1 MRNCENIRESIG
13 RWLDGE
19 LDAAESESI
28 TAHLA
33 SCDECRKARQQLES
47 IQHILEATLLAEA
60 QQIEFL
66 PFWRG
71 VQLRIGHKTSWY
83 EQALERARETFTLS
97 RAAWLVPA
105 SIAALLAI
113 LSLES
118 YIPGWREGRNS
129 FASVESIDA
138 YGRNVALLRQ
148 NESKTTVI
156 WLYEDQEGEN
166 ETADEPA
173 KSAPAF

>member
-1 MRNCENIRESIG
+1 MRDCESIRESIE

-19 LDAAESESI
+19 LGAGESESI
-28 TAHLA
+28 RGHLA
-33 SCDECRKARQQLES
+33 SCEDCRKAQQQFES
-47 IQHILEATLLAEA
+47 IHQMLKTTLLAEA

-71 VQLRIGHKTSWY
+71 VQARIVQKTPWR
-83 EQALERARETFTLS
+83 EQALEWLRATFTPS

-105 SIAALLAI
+105 GIAVVLAI
-113 LSLES
+113 LSLDF
-118 YIPGWREGRNS
+118 YIPGLREGRNS

-138 YGRNVALLRQ
+138 HGRNVALLRE

-156 WLYEDQEGEN
+156 WLYDDQEGEN
-166 ETADEPA
+166 ATADEPA